1 MLRLL
6 FIPIGYIFG
15 LFQTGHFYG
24 KMVGRDLHKEGS
36 GNTGAT
42 NALRV
47 LGLKGGLI
55 VFFFDVLKTFIPC
68 FAVKMIFRDD
78 PLCYVYLMYTAIGV
92 VLGNDYPFYLKFK
105 GGKGVAACFGWF
117 LALDWRIAVIGI
129 SLFFI
134 IAFSTRYV
142 SISSI
147 CAALFVIILVPVF
160 RHFGWLPIQEHFTE
174 LMILICVAQA
184 ILVFRHKDNIK
195 RLINGNENRFGKK
208 KTEEPA
214 KEPETEPAKEAENE
228 EESEPEKESETET
241 I

>member
-6 FIPIGYIFG
+6 FIPFGYLFG

-24 KMVGRDLHKEGS
+24 KLVHRDLHKEGS

-47 LGLKGGLI
+47 LGVKGGLI
-55 VFFFDVLKTFIPC
+55 VFFFDALKAFIPC
-68 FAVKMIFRDD
+68 FIVKMVFKDD
-78 PLCYVYLMYTAIGV
+78 PMKYIYLMYTAIGV

-117 LALDWRIAVIGI
+117 LALDWRMALLGI

-134 IAFSTRYV
+134 LAFSTRYV

-147 CAALFVIILVPVF
+147 SAALFVVVLTPIFV
-160 RHFGWLPIQEHFTE
+160 HFGWLPVQTNFAE
-174 LMILICVAQA
+174 LMILICIAQT
-184 ILVFRHKDNIK
+184 ILVIRHWENLK
-195 RLINGNENRFGKK
+195 RLANGTENRFGKK
-208 KTEEPA
+208 K
-214 KEPETEPAKEAENE
+214 KE
-228 EESEPEKESETET
+228 
-241 I
+241 